1 MIINNEN
8 ERLDPVYVT
17 HERNLIR
24 GEFPT
29 CQAWIHAHEFN
40 SMSLLLYS
48 MELLFCAITHIIM
61 LVINVGQSVVYVRE
75 HIVRLSLGERS
86 YVDVEKY

>member
-1 MIINNEN
+1 MLKIFCMIINNEN

-29 CQAWIHAHEFN
+29 CQA
-40 SMSLLLYS
+40 
-48 MELLFCAITHIIM
+48 
-61 LVINVGQSVVYVRE
+61 
-75 HIVRLSLGERS
+75 
-86 YVDVEKY
+86 